1 MVMKTSEADIS
12 FPVLGFTPDL
22 EIWGFR
28 DLDPLTKCGPRTLKE
43 RKQLGME
50 LVDAEGRRWLV
61 QSVNRT
67 GRAGSLLSRIP
78 ILGLPQSRIE
88 QELEPMAP
96 LSLDEVRGR
105 ARTAMETHSINYLDG
120 DDPDLEFK
128 PLLKKVGKARSVA
141 ELHDLLPP
149 DTFEPY

>member
-1 MVMKTSEADIS
+1 VVFA
-12 FPVLGFTPDL
+12 LAG
-22 EIWGFR
+22 GHR
-28 DLDPLTKCGPRTLKE
+28 G
-43 RKQLGME
+43 G
-50 LVDAEGRRWLV
+50 EGRRWLV

>member
-1 MVMKTSEADIS
+1 VKTIDAGLR
-12 FPVLGFTPDL
+12 FPVLGFTTDR
-22 EIWGFR
+22 EIWGFP
-28 DLDPLTKCGPRTLKE
+28 DLDRLTKCGPRTLKE
-43 RKQLGME
+43 DKQMGME

-67 GRAGSLLSRIP
+67 GRTGSLFSRIP
-78 ILGLPQSRIE
+78 LLGLPQSRIE

-105 ARTAMETHSINYLDG
+105 ARTAMETHSVNYLEG
-120 DDPDLEFK
+120 DDPEIEFK

-141 ELHDLLPP
+141 EIYDLLLP

>member
-1 MVMKTSEADIS
+1 MKTADAAIS

-22 EIWGFR
+22 EIWGFP
-28 DLDPLTKCGPRTLKE
+28 DLDRLTKCGPRTLKE
-43 RKQLGME
+43 NKQLGME

-67 GRAGSLLSRIP
+67 GRTGSLFSRIP
-78 ILGLPQSRIE
+78 ILGLPQTRIE
-88 QELEPMAP
+88 QELEPMTP
-96 LSLDEVRGR
+96 LSLDEVRAR
-105 ARTAMETHSINYLDG
+105 ARTAMETHSISYLEG

-128 PLLKKVGKARSVA
+128 PLLKKVGNARSVA
-141 ELHDLLPP
+141 EIYDLLLP